1 MSFFYL
7 AAQNETSQKIKI
19 KKVPETNT
27 NIYSPV
33 ILVAENSF
41 TNQAEFPGGYSALN
55 EFIKKNAVVPRF
67 DDLTLNTKVFVRFTI
82 DADGTL
88 NNIEVIKGSPD
99 CKPCNDEAVRL
110 IKLMPKW
117 VPAVAYGQAISSSMV
132 MPIQFKLQ

>member
-1 MSFFYL
+1 MV
-7 AAQNETSQKIKI
+7 AQDERIQKIKI
-19 KKVPETNT
+19 KKETETST
-27 NIYSPV
+27 NIYTPV
-33 ILVAENSF
+33 VLVAENSF

-55 EFIKKNAVVPRF
+55 EFIKKNAVVPKF
-67 DDLTLNTKVFVRFTI
+67 DDLTLNTKVFVRFRI
-82 DADGTL
+82 DVDGTL

-117 VPAVAYGQAISSSMV
+117 IPAVAYGQAISSSMV